1 MAREVEK
8 ERELRMKAVMIVIL
22 LMKAVRAVRGR

>member
-1 MAREVEK
+1 MAREVEE